1 MSTLF
6 KTSIVTVFL
15 LWTTSA
21 IVAQTVTGTVHNQTT
36 GKPSAGD
43 EVVLMRLGEGME
55 EQGHTK
61 TSDQG
66 TFTLNAPSSAGQYL
80 IQVTHQGVSYP
91 QPVAG
96 PGSVQIN
103 VYDTVASV
111 PALRGPIGIA
121 QIESDGKVLKVT
133 EMYDI
138 TNTSNPP
145 VTQLRSDNF
154 EMNLPAQAVVDSVL
168 VRREQ
173 GIWLKATANPVKGQ
187 KGRYDINFP
196 IRPGATLFKFTYHL
210 PYEGSTTLHL
220 RLPYPIERFAVMHPP
235 SIVFKALLTNTFI
248 SPPELAGGLKVE
260 AAVAQPTVGDVPAF
274 EISGVGKAPEHGT
287 EAGTGASAPAAA
299 APPSNVRAVPVNSPA
314 AATGQ
319 STKEMW
325 LMIIG
330 IAAILIV
337 STYAMQRSKRR
348 PVMVSSSTKPGGQT
362 PLLDAL
368 KEQLFQLESDRLH
381 GSISAEEYATHKR
394 ALNESIQRALARK

>member
-1 MSTLF
+1 MSKSTF
-6 KTSIVTVFL
+6 FIVVV
-15 LWTTSA
+15 LWA
-21 IVAQTVTGTVHNQTT
+21 MAAAADTVTGTVHNQTT

-43 EVVLMRLGEGME
+43 EVVLLRLGNGME
-55 EQGHTK
+55 EQAHTT

-66 TFTLNAPSSAGQYL
+66 IFTLNAPSSAGSYVL
-80 IQVTHQGVSYP
+80 EVTHQGVHYD

-96 PGSVQIN
+96 AGSVDLN
-103 VYDTVASV
+103 VYDAVASV
-111 PALRGPIGIA
+111 PGLRGPIGIA

-154 EMNLPAQAVVDSVL
+154 EMNIPAQAVVDSVL

-173 GIWLKATANPVKGQ
+173 GIWLKVTANPVKGQ

-210 PYEGSTTLHL
+210 PYEGPTTLHL
-220 RLPYPIERFAVMHPP
+220 RLPYPIEKFAVMHPP
-235 SIVFKALLTNTFI
+235 SMAFKALQTNTFT

-260 AAVAQPTVGDVPAF
+260 AVVAQPTVGDVPAF
-274 EISGVGKAPEHGT
+274 EISGIGTAPEHGT
-287 EAGTGASAPAAA
+287 EAGTGTSAPAVA
-299 APPSNVRAVPVNSPA
+299 APPSNVRAVPINSPA

-325 LMIIG
+325 LMIAG

-337 STYAMQRSKRR
+337 GAYAIQRSKKR
-348 PVMVSSSTKPGGQT
+348 PVLVSPSTKPGGQT